1 TAQTSSGSPISRSGS
16 ASGRSSSPSPCCSRT
31 RRNGA
36 GCGAHSTGRAPGS
49 GPSPPPR
56 TGGCWTRTT
65 GRCSPSA
72 PPGASSASIWP
83 RSCPTAPST
92 STTPCT
98 SPRPG
103 PSWPPGTSRRFS
115 RVAGLDSS
123 PERQTDGAPPRGRRP
138 PRVACW
144 REVVCID
151 SLPMRR
157 LKVGVLANE
166 FFDLSLGRMGGFGWA
181 ARQTARLFDDPALG
195 IEVVYLTGELRAP
208 PGVPETVVHGAR
220 LIFRQSAL
228 ADVRRARAERLD
240 LLLAIDH
247 RPNHRRLCW
256 ALPQPPMVVWVRDPR
271 PPDDVAKVHT
281 LRIPGANGARPKGTF
296 QPDCSSL
303 GTIVRASRWL
313 GRRVLFASPAPH
325 LRDKLTQ
332 MIGTEVDDF
341 AFLPNPL
348 DLAPGPLRKSE
359 RPRVVFLGRLD
370 PYKRPW
376 LFAALASRFP
386 HVEFLFAGK
395 A

>member
-1 TAQTSSGSPISRSGS
+1 
-16 ASGRSSSPSPCCSRT
+16 
-31 RRNGA
+31 
-36 GCGAHSTGRAPGS
+36 
-49 GPSPPPR
+49 
-56 TGGCWTRTT
+56 
-65 GRCSPSA
+65 
-72 PPGASSASIWP
+72 
-83 RSCPTAPST
+83 
-92 STTPCT
+92 
-98 SPRPG
+98 
-103 PSWPPGTSRRFS
+103 
-115 RVAGLDSS
+115 
-123 PERQTDGAPPRGRRP
+123 
-138 PRVACW
+138 
-144 REVVCID
+144 
-151 SLPMRR
+151 MRR

-240 LLLAIDH
+240 LLLAIDY
-247 RPNHRRLCW
+247 RPNYRWLCW
-256 ALPQPPMVVWVRDPR
+256 ALPQTPMVVWVRDPR

-325 LRDKLTQ
+325 LRDKLTR

-395 A
+395 AHYRGAGAWEPGRLPGNVRCLGHVDGPEKAQVLASAWALVNTSIHEGLAVSLLEGLAHETPLLGCVDPGGIVSRFGVYAGRFDGAGLDALPSLAAGLERLLADPALRARLGGEGRRWVEATHNPARFLESFRELCVRAGVRR